1 MNSED
6 RKRLRKQKHR
16 IMMMRLWLP
25 VVLVVVLVVGLTA
38 GGIAMSLGQ
47 TKSVAEQG
55 TKEDGTKNVE
65 TKEASNESKEAGD
78 ENGEAQ
84 TVDQA
89 GADKQQSEE
98 AQTGAESDNSQAGNE
113 DYDSNHAIEQSDFD
127 EFITNLNE
135 AVAQKHDIIPI
146 CTTVLSAD
154 QPPKEDIML
163 DQQKITIL
171 YCRLS
176 NEDAQ
181 EGESNSIA
189 NQREY
194 LTRYA
199 RDHGYTNLKIL
210 VDDGYTGTNFNRP
223 GVQEGFEL
231 VKQGLVGCWLVKD
244 LSRFGRDYLTV
255 GQYTDI
261 IFPSYDVR
269 FIAIN
274 DGVDSNRGDSEGFA
288 AIRNLFNEWYPRDT
302 SKKVRVSLRQRGT
315 SGKHM
320 GKPPYGYRCDPEDKD
335 HWILDEEAA
344 PVVKLIFDLC
354 IDGKGPEQIA
364 RILEEKQILTAKAL
378 YAKRK
383 KKPMP
388 ERPYHWGNQ
397 SIVGILERQ
406 EYTGCTCNFKTY
418 SKSYKLKKRIPN
430 EPENMFYL
438 PDTQEAIVS
447 QAQFDRVQELRKN
460 KRRPA
465 KAERQGLF
473 SGLLFCAD
481 CGGKLHFATSKSF
494 EGKQDHYVC
503 NNYKS
508 NRGTCTAHYIR
519 EDVLREIVLERIRA
533 VNEYIRSD
541 VDGFQEE
548 WLQCRRTDQER
559 SIRDDKK
566 KLEQAKKRLA
576 DLDVIISR
584 LYEDYVLGNLNQDR
598 YRKMSADYEAEQ
610 ERLKLE
616 IEVIEEWVEQREEM
630 NDGLDAFIALTQKYV
645 DVEEL
650 TQTIVNEYI
659 KKIIVYAPDKSSGK
673 RKQKVKIFFNFV
685 DDVDIPVISEPIITQ
700 TTYEHRKTA

>member
-1 MNSED
+1 M
-6 RKRLRKQKHR
+6 
-16 IMMMRLWLP
+16 
-25 VVLVVVLVVGLTA
+25 LTNE
-38 GGIAMSLGQ
+38 
-47 TKSVAEQG
+47 KSYVNI
-55 TKEDGTKNVE
+55 D
-65 TKEASNESKEAGD
+65 
-78 ENGEAQ
+78 
-84 TVDQA
+84 
-89 GADKQQSEE
+89 
-98 AQTGAESDNSQAGNE
+98 
-113 DYDSNHAIEQSDFD
+113 
-127 EFITNLNE
+127 
-135 AVAQKHDIIPI
+135 P

-154 QPPKEDIML
+154 QQPKEDIML

-199 RDHGYTNLKIL
+199 HDHGYTNLKIL

-274 DGVDSNRGDSEGFA
+274 DGVDSKLGDGEGFA
-288 AIRNLFNEWYPRDT
+288 AMRNLFNEWYPRDT
-302 SKKVRVSLRQRGT
+302 SKKVRLSLRQRGT

-460 KRRPA
+460 KRRPT

-503 NNYKS
+503 NHYKS

-519 EDVLREIVLERIRA
+519 EETLRDIVLERIRA
-533 VNEYIRSD
+533 VNEYIRND

-566 KLEQAKKRLA
+566 KVEQAKKRLA
-576 DLDVIISR
+576 DLNVIISR
-584 LYEDYVLGNLNQDR
+584 LYEDYVLGNLSQDR

-700 TTYEHRKTA
+700 TTYERRKTA